1 MPQMTGAAAG
11 VSPWIFLMV
20 ALVLL
25 LAGAMIF
32 DRLRWLGQR
41 HDQLEQRCD
50 GIERTHA
57 EATSRMQ
64 RMETSVTSIDARL
77 TEIRQDGK
85 RNTEMLHVLITGHV
99 AASKD

>member
-1 MPQMTGAAAG
+1 MTGAAAG
-11 VSPWIFLMV
+11 VSPWIFLMA

-41 HDQLEQRCD
+41 HALLEQRCD

-57 EATSRMQ
+57 ESISRMQ
-64 RMETSVTSIDARL
+64 RMETSMSSIDMRL